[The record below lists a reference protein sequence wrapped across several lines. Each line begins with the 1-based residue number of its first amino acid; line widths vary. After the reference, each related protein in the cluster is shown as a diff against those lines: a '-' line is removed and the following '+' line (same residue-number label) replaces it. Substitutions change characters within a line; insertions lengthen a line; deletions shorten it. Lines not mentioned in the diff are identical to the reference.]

1 MRKIK
6 RNTKY
11 FKVTDFLSLNVK
23 DVFIHIQKLYS
34 KITSQKKKIKKLQLK
49 IKKLE
54 FLSKLDAHINKTQQ
68 DELKDEKIQQKQT
81 VDKSTKR
88 EENVADFI
96 NEIKSQAM
104 MNAYEQAGFIYEPTS
119 GLYWDSK
126 TGYYY
131 NPQTDLY
138 YDGNKGTWH
147 RLNPITN
154 EFTFHSETEA
164 AKAVKKVQQNSI
176 DSLINDF
183 KTLEIKNLQK
193 HALEIAKKYPP
204 SLRLIVLQSNVS
216 SISMGK
222 LFLVTFKGGTLGRE
236 GDHEVL
242 LTAENV
248 SKEHLR
254 FTYNNKKKVYQ
265 FVDKSRNGTLLNG
278 REISLLRKEEC
289 EPQSLHHGDT
299 LEIAHIKLLAHIHEG
314 LQTCDECEPFNYAQK
329 PQEQPVKPV
338 EEFVPSLSHKEQ
350 LKLLQ
355 KRYGLE
361 SDKYQ
366 EKQPGTNNKNY
377 EDRASQ
383 RRMKVGSSHDHEK
396 TVQASVDKSISSE
409 NKGFK
414 LLSKMGWNEGS
425 SLGKSDSGIKEPVQL
440 KTQQGTSGLGL
451 ENVSKN
457 PSQDG
462 MSNKKKQE
470 IWSKTQDRY
479 NKLRKDDDN

>member
-1 MRKIK
+1 MLHNFI
-6 RNTKY
+6 
-11 FKVTDFLSLNVK
+11 SLLL
-23 DVFIHIQKLYS
+23 FS
-34 KITSQKKKIKKLQLK
+34 
-49 IKKLE
+49 
-54 FLSKLDAHINKTQQ
+54 
-68 DELKDEKIQQKQT
+68 
-81 VDKSTKR
+81 
-88 EENVADFI
+88 
-96 NEIKSQAM
+96 
-104 MNAYEQAGFIYEPTS
+104 
-119 GLYWDSK
+119 
-126 TGYYY
+126 
-131 NPQTDLY
+131 
-138 YDGNKGTWH
+138 
-147 RLNPITN
+147 
-154 EFTFHSETEA
+154 
-164 AKAVKKVQQNSI
+164 
-176 DSLINDF
+176 
-183 KTLEIKNLQK
+183 
-193 HALEIAKKYPP
+193 EIAKKYPP
-204 SLRLIVLQSNVS
+204 SLRLIVLESKVS

-222 LFLVTFKGGTLGRE
+222 LFVVTFKGGTLGRE

-265 FVDKSRNGTLLNG
+265 FIDKSRNGTLLNG

-299 LEIAHIKLLAHIHEG
+299 LEIAHVKLLAHIHEG

-329 PQEQPVKPV
+329 PQEPPVKPV
-338 EEFVPSLSHKEQ
+338 EEFVPSLSHREQ

-361 SDKYQ
+361 SEKYQ
-366 EKQPGTNNKNY
+366 DKQPGTGNKNY

-383 RRMKVGSSHDHEK
+383 RRIKVGSSHEHEK

-440 KTQQGTSGLGL
+440 KAQQGTSGLGL
-451 ENVSKN
+451 ENVSKIS
-457 PSQDG
+457 SQDG
-462 MSNKKKQE
+462 TSTKKKQE
-470 IWSKTQDRY
+470 IWSKTQERY